1 MSTPAR
7 RAMRQLLVRT
17 AEDGAA
23 PVPGPPTRGVP
34 RALRVLV
41 LPCVRVVLCSPVE
54 AGGGGAVP
62 GGREASAGRVSNR
75 GGVDRYGVVFFGRF
89 GAAAGRGGP
98 STLIR
103 GGALASGGI
112 NPDAV
117 C

>member
-23 PVPGPPTRGVP
+23 PVPQQPTRGVP

-54 AGGGGAVP
+54 ARGGGAVP
-62 GGREASAGRVSNR
+62 GGREASAARDSNPR
-75 GGVDRYGVVFFGRF
+75 AVDRYGVVVFGRF
-89 GAAAGRGGP
+89 GATARKGGP
-98 STLIR
+98 ST
-103 GGALASGGI
+103 
-112 NPDAV
+112 
-117 C
+117 